1 MKIEERAVSEPDLV
15 GMVLLHH
22 VMDGDGKRLARKGMR
37 LAAQDVARLREA
49 GIETIEVIVLETG
62 DVGEDD
68 AALVLAESLM
78 TDQME
83 PTRPTGGRVN
93 LRSRVDALLVV
104 DEIRLRELNSVPGIA
119 LATRRQ
125 HSVVGPRQDTDS
137 VATLKIVPFVL
148 SREHL
153 DRAIEVIDREPH
165 ILRLR
170 PLPPEGR
177 VAMLFVADESVHDRL
192 RIDYL
197 PPTEERLAR
206 LGASIVTTEDVSM
219 DETEVAQAAER
230 LAQDIDLLIVATQTS
245 VSHEEDTIPRAL
257 RRAGA
262 GEVIVGAPVE
272 PGNLV
277 ALAYLPGTP
286 VMVAP
291 GCAKGRKRNVVDLV
305 LPRLLVGEHLGRADV
320 AGMGLGGFLTA
331 AERGGDFRVS

>member
-1 MKIEERAVSEPDLV
+1 LTKIEERAASEPNLV
-15 GMVLLHH
+15 GTVLLHN
-22 VMDGDGKRLARKGMR
+22 VMDADGKRLARKGMH
-37 LAAQDVARLREA
+37 LTAQDVALLRES
-49 GIETIEVIVLETG
+49 GIATVEVIVLEAD
-62 DVGEDD
+62 DVPEDE
-68 AALVLAESLM
+68 AALVLAQSLM
-78 TDQME
+78 TDETE
-83 PTRPTGGRVN
+83 PTRPAGGRVN

-104 DEIRLRELNSVPGIA
+104 DETRLRELNSVPGIA

-125 HSVVGPRQDTDS
+125 HVVVGPRQETDN

-153 DRAIEVIDREPH
+153 DRAIEIVQREP
-165 ILRLR
+165 RLLQLQ
-170 PLPPEGR
+170 PFPPEGR

-192 RIDYL
+192 RTDYL

-206 LGASIVTTEDVSM
+206 LGASIVATENVLM
-219 DETEVAQAAER
+219 DEAEVTEAVER
-230 LAQDIDLLIVATQTS
+230 LARDIDLLIVASQTS
-245 VSHEEDTIPRAL
+245 VAHEEDTIPRAL

-262 GEVIVGAPVE
+262 DEVIVGAPVE

-305 LPRLLVGEHLGRADV
+305 LPRLLIGERLGRADV
-320 AGMGLGGFLTA
+320 AGMGLGGFLTP
-331 AERGGDFRVS
+331 AERGGDIT